1 MGRQVSTH
9 VDLLSDEVEVGLNL
23 VGVGLREGRDL

>member
-1 MGRQVSTH
+1 VGRQVSTH
-9 VDLLSDEVEVGLNL
+9 VDLLRDEVEVGLNL